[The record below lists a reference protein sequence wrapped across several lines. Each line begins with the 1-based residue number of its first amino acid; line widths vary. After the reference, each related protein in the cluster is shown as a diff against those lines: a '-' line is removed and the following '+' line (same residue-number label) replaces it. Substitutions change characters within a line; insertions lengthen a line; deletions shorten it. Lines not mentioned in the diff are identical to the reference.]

1 MKRILLGS
9 TAIVAAGMIVSA
21 PSAIAAEK
29 MKLKVGGYMEQWFG
43 YVSAD
48 DVDGQDYGG
57 FDIKS
62 DAEIAHSKARQN

>member
-1 MKRILLGS
+1 MKKILLGS

-29 MKLKVGGYMEQWFG
+29 LKLSVGGYMEQWFG

-62 DAEIAHSKARQN
+62 MLKSTSKARPN